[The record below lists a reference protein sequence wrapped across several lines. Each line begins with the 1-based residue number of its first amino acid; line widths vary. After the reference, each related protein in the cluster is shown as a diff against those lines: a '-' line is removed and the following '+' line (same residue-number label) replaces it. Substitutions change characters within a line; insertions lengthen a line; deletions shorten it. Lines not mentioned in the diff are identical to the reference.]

1 MESQR
6 NGATKRRRATQAC
19 DFCRGR
25 SIKCRPQTQ
34 YGSPSFAVDLTASCL
49 TCLEYGQDCVRSRLP
64 KKRGTKPRQKRL
76 EHKSLDNPT
85 GEVELNDA
93 IKLQLQQRRKVL
105 TTLLDIYLDTIH
117 PLFPVFCE
125 RELWVGWREGT
136 FPENTAEYTCFIT
149 MCAVSAQYAQK
160 GALFNDEM
168 SQEEIA
174 TCASEYRKDAVL
186 LVPIDYSK
194 MSHLNL
200 MRSYGLL
207 ALLGTQIGD
216 SDMVQKYLGLY
227 HGICGRFSLHDERR
241 WPSSIGTCE
250 REVRRRIFW
259 SIYRLEVHTACVL
272 GHYVRVPEAQ
282 CDVGYPSGLHH
293 PAFVPGRDGNFEDWF
308 SGWNYTTDLY
318 RILEHAVVAF
328 RTKRRLHT
336 PSMGI
341 IDHAQRGLLSEKLS
355 SLQLAL
361 LPQYEKAFLRS
372 DDSGR
377 NRCGFQATNI
387 FCTIHLVRILT
398 SLSDDHDLGS
408 ICDTAQE
415 MIDSMR
421 RIPPEYMRACGAT
434 LLQQLAGV
442 GHMLCIVAAK
452 EKLSTFFLQKLRLI
466 LGSIVDF
473 LDMTKQHHE
482 PVVMATF
489 RLRQH
494 LSQLESAHGTLEGGS
509 EHYPGGFELR
519 IESHEADG
527 RLFDYE
533 DYGTFSDFGHEIF
546 SATFLGDIALPL
558 TSIHRQPSAY

>member
-1 MESQR
+1 MR
-6 NGATKRRRATQAC
+6 
-19 DFCRGR
+19 F
-25 SIKCRPQTQ
+25 
-34 YGSPSFAVDLTASCL
+34 LTN
-49 TCLEYGQDCVRSRLP
+49 TNR
-64 KKRGTKPRQKRL
+64 
-76 EHKSLDNPT
+76 
-85 GEVELNDA
+85 
-93 IKLQLQQRRKVL
+93 
-105 TTLLDIYLDTIH
+105 
-117 PLFPVFCE
+117 FPVFCE

-136 FPENTAEYTCFIT
+136 FPRTTADYSCFIT
-149 MCAVSAQYAQK
+149 MCALSAQYAKK
-160 GALFNDEM
+160 GALFNDEV
-168 SQEEIA
+168 SREEIA
-174 TCASEYRKDAVL
+174 TWASEYLQDALL
-186 LVPIDYSK
+186 LVPTDFSK

-200 MRSYGLL
+200 MRSYGFL
-207 ALLGTQIGD
+207 ALLGTHIGD

-227 HGICGRFSLHDERR
+227 HGICGRYSLHDERR
-241 WPSSIGTCE
+241 WPSNIDVCE

-293 PAFVPGRDGNFEDWF
+293 PAFVPGRDGSFEDWF

-328 RTKRRLHT
+328 RTKSRTHT

-355 SLQLAL
+355 SLQRSL

-398 SLSDDHDLGS
+398 SLSDDRDLDT

-421 RIPPEYMRACGAT
+421 KIPLEYMRACGAT

-452 EKLSTFFLQKLRLI
+452 EKLSSHFLRKLRLV
-466 LGSIVDF
+466 LGSIAEF

-482 PVVMATF
+482 PVAMAAF
-489 RLRQH
+489 RLRQQLDKLESEQGTFDSRIEH
-494 LSQLESAHGTLEGGS
+494 YSAASQLPTDSDEVD
-509 EHYPGGFELR
+509 R
-519 IESHEADG
+519 
-527 RLFDYE
+527 RLFDFD

-546 SATFLGDIALPL
+546 PATFLGDIAWPL
-558 TSIHRQPSAY
+558 TWTNSQPSAQ